1 MPALVENMGLELTY
15 MLGELMGFE
24 EVRSTPRVE
33 IIQFLI
39 IPIWL
44 GFGFILFIYFI
55 AGIFIWFN
63 FNFYIALSAMESWG
77 WI

>member
-1 MPALVENMGLELTY
+1 MPALVENMSLELTY
-15 MLGELMGFE
+15 MLGELMGFQD
-24 EVRSTPRVE
+24 VRSTPRVE

-55 AGIFIWFN
+55 AGIIIWFN
-63 FNFYIALSAMESWG
+63 FNGYIALSAMESWG